1 MAVSAAGVVLA
12 GLALTRTG
20 HTVGH
25 AVLRFLLFYAGVFAL
40 VALTAAVGAGVL
52 ATDRIFLSPGGRIV
66 SQAIHRSVSFA
77 AVGFLVIHVAT
88 EVMAGRSHP
97 YDSVAPFLDH
107 KRTFYLGLGTVASD
121 LLLLILVTGI
131 LRGRFTVARPRW
143 AWRALHAAAYL
154 CWPLAIVHGLLGG
167 RHAKPYVDWSYGA
180 CVAAVAIA
188 LVLRVVIAPRV
199 RETAGSPVPW
209 VDLGGRDLT
218 GPGGGSGQ
226 QPLALPPAPAGDHQ
240 LGRAG

>member
-1 MAVSAAGVVLA
+1 MAAVFAGAVLT
-12 GLALTRTG
+12 GLTLTRTG
-20 HTVGH
+20 HVISH

-40 VALTAAVGAGVL
+40 VTLTAAVAAGVL
-52 ATDRIFLSPGGRIV
+52 ATDRIFLSPGGRIF

-77 AVGFLVIHVAT
+77 AVGFLVIHIAA
-88 EVMAGRSHP
+88 EVTAGRSHP

-107 KRTFYLGLGTVASD
+107 QRTFYLGLGTVASD
-121 LLLLILVTGI
+121 LLILILVTGI

-180 CVAAVAIA
+180 CLAVVAIA

-199 RETAGSPVPW
+199 RETASSPVPW
-209 VDLGGRDLT
+209 PDQGGGGLAV
-218 GPGGGSGQ
+218 PGGGSGP
-226 QPLALPPAPAGDHQ
+226 QPLALPPAPVSDHQ